1 MAEAAQHA
9 LMWPLPRHLGPL
21 QLACLYLAAEDEAE
35 IGGDLYAA
43 ARTDQAVRLLIGEV
57 RGKGLPAIGEA
68 ALLLGAFREATHQH
82 AYLLQLAAALERS
95 VARYLTDFEP
105 EDEAGERFVTA
116 LLLEIP
122 DDDPVICM
130 TSCGHL
136 APMLFGPDHSVTVS
150 SLNSAPP
157 LGLGLTSP
165 EDHALDVLP
174 FGSGDTVLL
183 YTDGVIEAR
192 DRHGA
197 FYPFAERVAQW
208 ADHNPEALLHHI
220 RRDLVAHTADA
231 SATTSPSSPSAAPS
245 FPALATVS
253 DTPSSPGA
261 FRHPSEPPS
270 RPGRAADPLQ
280 SSRPG
285 SDSPLQQG
293 RLHRP
298 YAGCT
303 SSSPRGLPGF
313 EVVRPRGPGHAGGA
327 EAIRRRWLALR

>member
-1 MAEAAQHA
+1 MPLAVLTALIVVICAVRERRRWQLAQVRSVAEAAQHA
-9 LMWPLPRHLGPL
+9 LMWPLPRHLGLL

-136 APMLFGPDHSVTVS
+136 APMLFGPDHSVTVP

-220 RRDLVAHTADA
+220 RRDLVAHTGGRLGDDV
-231 SATTSPSSPSAAPS
+231 
-245 FPALATVS
+245 ALIAIRRTLI
-253 DTPSSPGA
+253 
-261 FRHPSEPPS
+261 S
-270 RPGRAADPLQ
+270 RPGHGFGHAFQPRRTPPPLRTTE

-285 SDSPLQQG
+285 S
-293 RLHRP
+293 
-298 YAGCT
+298 
-303 SSSPRGLPGF
+303 
-313 EVVRPRGPGHAGGA
+313 
-327 EAIRRRWLALR
+327 